1 MFQRWWREMG
11 LPLLFGQPAEPE
23 PAPAAA
29 AAASAFG
36 AHTLQFQGH
45 GGGDQSWDR
54 LALMGAL
61 AASRRKPERGS
72 QAAWVAALNQGYGP
86 ISRLEY

>member
-1 MFQRWWREMG
+1 MG

-45 GGGDQSWDR
+45 GGGDQ
-54 LALMGAL
+54 
-61 AASRRKPERGS
+61 
-72 QAAWVAALNQGYGP
+72 
-86 ISRLEY
+86 